1 MRTYGQLDGNEKTQA
16 QVVAQQNLLETW
28 LADPFHVFPRGTY
41 KHELLTGIAA
51 EVGPEGLREG
61 ILTDRKL
68 QEWLDEAAIQSARRA
83 FYLDTLPA
91 ENVTVIDL
99 RDGSM
104 FVLES
109 VVR

>member
-1 MRTYGQLDGNEKTQA
+1 MRTYEQLDGNEQA
-16 QVVAQQNLLETW
+16 RARTAAQANILETW
-28 LADPFHVFPRGTY
+28 LADPFHVFPRSSY
-41 KHELLTGIAA
+41 KHELLTGIAD
-51 EVGPEGLREG
+51 EVGPEGLRGE

-68 QEWLDEAAIQSARRA
+68 REWLDEAAIQSARRA

-109 VVR
+109 IVR